1 MDILKDKNVLIT
13 GSSSGIGKAI
23 ALLFA
28 SEGANI
34 ILCSNKSVSDGESVL
49 SEVIS
54 MGSRATYYSAD
65 LQSEDEIK
73 DLFKKIEDKYASI
86 DILINNA
93 GRTFNTDFKSVSEQ
107 TLLRDIKTNLLS
119 SMLCSKYAIELMT
132 SEYGWIVNT
141 SSIRGVD
148 YSGRPGII
156 GYCAA
161 KTGINSFTKTL
172 ASELAPRIF
181 VNAVA
186 PGFVD
191 TGYMDTMDNS
201 VKKAW
206 LNNIPIKRFI
216 TPAEIAQVYLLLA
229 TSKIFTG
236 SIVVPDG
243 GYSLLGR

>member
-28 SEGANI
+28 SEGANV

-132 SEYGWIVNT
+132 SAYGWIVNT
-141 SSIRGVD
+141 
-148 YSGRPGII
+148 
-156 GYCAA
+156 YCAA
-161 KTGINSFTKTL
+161 TTGINSFTKTL

-201 VKKAW
+201 VKEAW

>member
-28 SEGANI
+28 SEGANV

-141 SSIRGVD
+141 SIILVD
-148 YSGRPGII
+148 
-156 GYCAA
+156 
-161 KTGINSFTKTL
+161 L
-172 ASELAPRIF
+172 VL
-181 VNAVA
+181 
-186 PGFVD
+186 
-191 TGYMDTMDNS
+191 
-201 VKKAW
+201 
-206 LNNIPIKRFI
+206 
-216 TPAEIAQVYLLLA
+216 
-229 TSKIFTG
+229 
-236 SIVVPDG
+236 
-243 GYSLLGR
+243 